1 MTAKRADGVE
11 TRRRLLDA
19 AGILFAKKGFREAKT
34 ADICREAKANIAAV
48 NYHFRSKEELYA
60 AAWQYEFDR
69 SIAAYPVLGGVAAD
83 APAEARLRGHIQA
96 MVRRFMDPASRDLD
110 MVQREMANPT
120 GLLAKVM
127 HASLEPLRQIHLSLV
142 RELLGPAATGQEV
155 QLCEMSIHAQCFA
168 SLMQVRHR
176 RLAPHRGPHEGPPPL
191 KVSADTL
198 AEHVTRFS
206 LAGVR
211 EMRRHGGMKR

>member
-60 AAWQYEFDR
+60 
-69 SIAAYPVLGGVAAD
+69 GVAAD

-127 HASLEPLRQIHLSLV
+127 HASLEPLRQIQLSLV

-211 EMRRHGGMKR
+211 EMRRHGGLKR